1 MGMPV
6 APELPDYSEENV
18 LLFLLATVGFEE
30 LALAHIMNAEGEKI
44 QAAVSAFESD
54 RLVTLRDLMDINNN
68 VAETLKRVIQKE
80 ILLDFKVDDIKEL
93 LERR

>member
-6 APELPDYSEENV
+6 APELPQYSEENV
-18 LLFLLATVGFEE
+18 LLFLLVTVGFEE

-44 QAAVSAFESD
+44 QAAVAAFESD
-54 RLVTLRDLMDINNN
+54 RLVTIRDLMDVNNN
-68 VAETLKRVIQKE
+68 VSETLKRVIQKE